1 MRLSHKQKEPASCQQ
16 GSSSSPPPLRQQ
28 HPADGLT
35 TASRRAF
42 TTVWALL
49 LMLWVVVAWNAQN
62 GFSSSGPM
70 NLQFAPSLLV
80 VLSVPVSVFAPWAAR
95 VLGTRLQWAA
105 ALAVV
110 ALTCW
115 WQFWLPATMV
125 DIGYSVRY
133 DIPNPYIWPG
143 QPGSPALA
151 LSMALWL
158 TAQLSDWEGWRP
170 WVCWA
175 MGTVCTT
182 AAVLGLDWTGKSTS
196 TSHGRRPFAALSDS
210 SLWLR
215 PATK

>member
-1 MRLSHKQKEPASCQQ
+1 
-16 GSSSSPPPLRQQ
+16 
-28 HPADGLT
+28 
-35 TASRRAF
+35 
-42 TTVWALL
+42 
-49 LMLWVVVAWNAQN
+49 MLWVVVAWNAQS

-95 VLGTRLQWAA
+95 VLGARLQWAA

-151 LSMALWL
+151 LSVALWL
-158 TAQLSDWEGWRP
+158 TAPLSDWEGWRP
-170 WVCWA
+170 WACWT
-175 MGTVCTT
+175 MGSVCTT
-182 AAVLGLDWTGKSTS
+182 AAVLGLDWKIYIHIPWQVAFCCFVGLIALVTARHQIDPAHRITRWLILWAVGMMGLVVFWFATESVA
-196 TSHGRRPFAALSDS
+196 GWVPRPLNDWFVG
-210 SLWLR
+210 WLY
-215 PATK
+215 P